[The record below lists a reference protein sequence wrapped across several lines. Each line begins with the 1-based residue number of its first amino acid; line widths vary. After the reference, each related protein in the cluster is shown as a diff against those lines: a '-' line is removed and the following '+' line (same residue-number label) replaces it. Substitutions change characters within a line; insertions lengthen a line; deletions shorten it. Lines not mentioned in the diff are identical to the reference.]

1 MPRILVTDDN
11 AAIRTLLTEIL
22 EGNGHEVETASD
34 GVGALKCRQNQT
46 FDVLITDIFMPEKD
60 GIELIME
67 VKTRFPDLKVIAI
80 SGGGPG
86 VGMDLLNPARRL
98 GAKRILR
105 KPVSRADL
113 LQAVNEVLEDSNPEG
128 LSHP

>member
-22 EGNGHEVETASD
+22 EVNGHEVATACD
-34 GVGALKCRQNQT
+34 GVGALKCLQHQT

-67 VKTRFPDLKVIAI
+67 VKARFPNLKVIAI

-86 VGMDLLNPARRL
+86 VGIDLLNPAKRL

-113 LQAVNEVLEDSNPEG
+113 LQAVKEVLEEPDSGG
-128 LSHP
+128 LPHP

>member
-1 MPRILVTDDN
+1 MPRFLVADDHL
-11 AAIRTLLTEIL
+11 AIRTLLTEIL
-22 EGNGHEVETASD
+22 EGHGHEVETAPN
-34 GVGALKCRQNQT
+34 GLAALKCLQSGT

-67 VKTRFPDLKVIAI
+67 VRAHYPNLRVIAI

-86 VGMDLLNPARRL
+86 VGMDLLKPALRL
-98 GAKRILR
+98 GAAKILR

-113 LQAVNEVLEDSNPEG
+113 LQAVREVLEG
-128 LSHP
+128 A

>member
-1 MPRILVTDDN
+1 MPRFLVADDN
-11 AAIRTLLTEIL
+11 LAIRTLLTEIL
-22 EGNGHEVETASD
+22 EGNGHQVVTAPN
-34 GVGALKCRQNQT
+34 GLAAMKCLQAGT

-67 VKTRFPDLKVIAI
+67 VRTQYPEMRVIAI

-86 VGMDLLNPARRL
+86 IGMDLLRPAQRL
-98 GAKRILR
+98 GAAKVLR

-113 LQAVNEVLEDSNPEG
+113 LQAIQEVLEGP
-128 LSHP
+128 

>member
-1 MPRILVTDDN
+1 MPRFLVTDDN
-11 AAIRTLLTEIL
+11 LAIRTLLTEIL
-22 EGNGHEVETASD
+22 EGNGHQVETASN
-34 GVGALKCRQNQT
+34 GFAALKCLQNGI

-67 VKTRFPDLKVIAI
+67 VRTRYPGMRVIAI

-86 VGMDLLNPARRL
+86 IGMDLLRPAQRL
-98 GAKRILR
+98 GAAKVLR

-113 LQAVNEVLEDSNPEG
+113 LQAVQEVMEG
-128 LSHP
+128 P

>member
-1 MPRILVTDDN
+1 MPRFLVADDN
-11 AAIRTLLTEIL
+11 LAIRTLLTEIL
-22 EGNGHEVETASD
+22 EGNGHEVETAPN
-34 GVGALKCRQNQT
+34 GLAAAKCLQNRI

-67 VKTRFPDLKVIAI
+67 VRTQYPKMRVIAI

-86 VGMDLLNPARRL
+86 VGVDLLKPALRL
-98 GAKRILR
+98 GAAKILR

-113 LQAVNEVLEDSNPEG
+113 LQSIDEVLG
-128 LSHP
+128 GT

>member
-1 MPRILVTDDN
+1 MPRFLVADDN
-11 AAIRTLLTEIL
+11 LAIRTLLTEIL
-22 EGNGHEVETASD
+22 EGNGHQVETAPN
-34 GVGALKCRQNQT
+34 GFAALKCLQNGI

-67 VKTRFPDLKVIAI
+67 VRTRYPGMRVIAI

-86 VGMDLLNPARRL
+86 IGMDLLRPAQRL
-98 GAKRILR
+98 GAAKVLR

-113 LQAVNEVLEDSNPEG
+113 LQAVQEVLEGP
-128 LSHP
+128 

>member
-11 AAIRTLLTEIL
+11 AAIRILLTEIL
-22 EGNGHEVETASD
+22 EARGYEVETAAE
-34 GVGALKCRQNQT
+34 GTAALKLLQQGP
-46 FDVLITDIFMPEKD
+46 FDVLITDIFMPGKD

-67 VKTRFPDLKVIAI
+67 VRVLHPNVKMIAI

-86 VGMDLLNPARRL
+86 MGMDLLKPAQRL
-98 GAKRILR
+98 GALRILR

-113 LQAVNEVLEDSNPEG
+113 LQAVDEVLG
-128 LSHP
+128 Q

>member
-1 MPRILVTDDN
+1 MPRFLVTDDN
-11 AAIRTLLTEIL
+11 LAIRTLLTEIL
-22 EGNGHEVETASD
+22 EGSGHEVETASN
-34 GVGALKCRQNQT
+34 GFAAMRCLQNGI

-67 VKTRFPDLKVIAI
+67 VRAHYPKMRVIAI

-86 VGMDLLNPARRL
+86 VGMDLLKPALRL
-98 GAKRILR
+98 GAAKVLR

-113 LQAVNEVLEDSNPEG
+113 LQAIQEVLEG
-128 LSHP
+128 V